1 MKRLLFFICTLLCAN
16 VIMAQVGTTFWI
28 GDIQYEITSTNPA
41 EVEVNDAN
49 ISITTAII
57 PSTVSYDGTTY
68 SVTSIGDYA
77 LSSCSSLTSITIPNS
92 VTSIGERAF
101 LFCHSLTSVTIPNSV
116 TSIGKYAF
124 WSCSSLT
131 SVTIGNSVTSIGDYA
146 FWYCSSLTSVTIPNS
161 VTSIGNSAFWYCS
174 SLTSV
179 TIPNSVTSIGNSAF
193 EDCSSL
199 TSVTIGNSV
208 TSIGVGAFQFCSSL
222 TSVTIGNSVT
232 SIGGSA
238 FNGCSSLTSVTI
250 PNSVTSI
257 GSAAFADCSSL
268 TSVTIGNSVT
278 SIGNYA
284 FSWCSSLTSIDIP
297 NSVTSIGNWAFF
309 SCSSLT
315 SVTIPNSVNS
325 IGYTAFSGCS
335 SLTSVT
341 CLAEI
346 APSLGVDVFA
356 STPSTKVLN
365 IPCGSDYSSWESAT
379 DWASVECTWDLGNSL
394 TYFPLT
400 FAIISVEERTM
411 KVSDCDVSATDVEIP
426 ARVMYNGVNYSVTSI
441 GNSAFEDCSSLTS
454 VTIPNSV
461 TSIGNS
467 AFFSCSSLT
476 SVNIPN
482 SVTSIGVYAFAD
494 CSSLTSVTIGNSV
507 TSIGNYAFE
516 YCSSLTSIN
525 IPNSV
530 TSIGKYAFRDCDG
543 LTSVTIPNSVTSI
556 GQSAFYRC
564 GSLTS
569 VTIGNSVTSVGDY
582 AFEYCSSLTS
592 VNIPNSVTSIGNSAF
607 YNCSGLT
614 SVTIGNSVTSIG
626 HSAFRGCGSLI
637 SVTCLAETAPSLG
650 GIVFLATPS
659 NKTLTVPFGATGYT
673 SDWDNDTWQK
683 IYHKIN
689 EGEIKTLTN
698 AFEITEDNKRGVINE
713 GVLRITQSGQL
724 INQTSTNV
732 GGIIEVEAIN
742 RENNWNYIGAPF
754 NNYVLGVI
762 LPQENDVSVSTFNHN
777 TGNWNTNWA
786 TNEIEIPTGE
796 GFAAW
801 NFASSPIIFTTYGD
815 VYDYAGDS
823 VGEYEFEN
831 IPDFSLFNE
840 EQITITHS
848 DNNSEDNVNWLS
860 IANPYAFKLDVEKII
875 NQNSL
880 QGNVLYKYNGT
891 TFIPVSSG
899 EIQVTEGFFVNNQS
913 ITLKK
918 SQQHTLSAK
927 TKMQKDYIRL
937 AVNDGENE
945 IELQFAHNEDAK
957 QDYDIFDANKLF
969 SPLEITEPYFV
980 TDGVALVKEE
990 VKEYPYTATLNIR
1003 NYETKEITLSIDN
1016 IPEGVN
1022 VYLIDNG
1029 FEVKMNGGVEYN
1041 TRIIKGENA
1050 DRFKVLFKKQH
1061 RLEKINDN
1069 QISITNNNRQISV
1082 KSDKTDLNI
1091 EVYNQLGQKV
1101 FSTNEYNFTLSEQPA
1116 GSYVIKAYQGRFS
1129 ESKKIVIE

>member
-1 MKRLLFFICTLLCAN
+1 MFY
-16 VIMAQVGTTFWI
+16 G
-28 GDIQYEITSTNPA
+28 
-41 EVEVNDAN
+41 
-49 ISITTAII
+49 
-57 PSTVSYDGTTY
+57 
-68 SVTSIGDYA
+68 
-77 LSSCSSLTSITIPNS
+77 
-92 VTSIGERAF
+92 
-101 LFCHSLTSVTIPNSV
+101 
-116 TSIGKYAF
+116 
-124 WSCSSLT
+124 
-131 SVTIGNSVTSIGDYA
+131 
-146 FWYCSSLTSVTIPNS
+146 
-161 VTSIGNSAFWYCS
+161 
-174 SLTSV
+174 
-179 TIPNSVTSIGNSAF
+179 
-193 EDCSSL
+193 
-199 TSVTIGNSV
+199 
-208 TSIGVGAFQFCSSL
+208 
-222 TSVTIGNSVT
+222 
-232 SIGGSA
+232 
-238 FNGCSSLTSVTI
+238 
-250 PNSVTSI
+250 
-257 GSAAFADCSSL
+257 
-268 TSVTIGNSVT
+268 
-278 SIGNYA
+278 
-284 FSWCSSLTSIDIP
+284 CSSLTSIDIP
-297 NSVTSIGNWAFF
+297 YNITSIEDAAFYN
-309 SCSSLT
+309 CNNLSS
-315 SVTIPNSVNS
+315 VYIP
-325 IGYTAFSGCS
+325 
-335 SLTSVT
+335 
-341 CLAEI
+341 
-346 APSLGVDVFA
+346 
-356 STPSTKVLN
+356 
-365 IPCGSDYSSWESAT
+365 
-379 DWASVECTWDLGNSL
+379 
-394 TYFPLT
+394 
-400 FAIISVEERTM
+400 
-411 KVSDCDVSATDVEIP
+411 
-426 ARVMYNGVNYSVTSI
+426 YSVTSI
-441 GNSAFEDCSSLTS
+441 GNQAFY
-454 VTIPNSV
+454 
-461 TSIGNS
+461 G
-467 AFFSCSSLT
+467 
-476 SVNIPN
+476 
-482 SVTSIGVYAFAD
+482 
-494 CSSLTSVTIGNSV
+494 
-507 TSIGNYAFE
+507 
-516 YCSSLTSIN
+516 CSSLTSIEFPES
-525 IPNSV
+525 I
-530 TSIGKYAFRDCDG
+530 TSIGDVAFFNCNS
-543 LTSVTIPNSVTSI
+543 LTTITIPYSI
-556 GQSAFYRC
+556 
-564 GSLTS
+564 
-569 VTIGNSVTSVGDY
+569 I
-582 AFEYCSSLTS
+582 
-592 VNIPNSVTSIGNSAF
+592 SIGNAAF
-607 YNCSGLT
+607 NGCNNLD
-614 SVTIGNSVTSIG
+614 SVI
-626 HSAFRGCGSLI
+626 
-637 SVTCLAETAPSLG
+637 CLAETAPLVG
-650 GIVFLATPS
+650 GGAFYS
-659 NKTLTVPFGATGYT
+659 SSSDRSLTVPFGANGY
-673 SDWDNDTWQK
+673 SANWGNATWQK
-683 IYHKIN
+683 IYHKI
-689 EGEIKTLTN
+689 EEWEVKTLN
-698 AFEITEDNKRGVINE
+698 SVFEITEDSKIEVINE
-713 GVLRITQSGQL
+713 GILRIAQGGEL
-724 INQTSTNV
+724 INKTATNIE
-732 GGIIEVEAIN
+732 GIVEVEAIN

-918 SQQHTLSAK
+918 AQQHTLSAK
-927 TKMQKDYIRL
+927 TKLQKDYIRL

-1061 RLEKINDN
+1061 RLERIKDN